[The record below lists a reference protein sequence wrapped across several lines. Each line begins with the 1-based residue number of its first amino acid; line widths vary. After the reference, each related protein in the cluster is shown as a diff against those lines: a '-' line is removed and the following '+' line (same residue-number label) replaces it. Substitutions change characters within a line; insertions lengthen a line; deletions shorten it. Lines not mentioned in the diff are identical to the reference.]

1 MSTAPRSQTPVNV
14 DDDLQVVIEQI
25 DALKRLGAKHEL
37 AEGES
42 YDFSIRW
49 GTALAGRLRRL
60 VHYSTRGLLSD
71 ADGRR
76 FRSLCDDLRTLSD
89 LIDRFELAHPV
100 FTAGPPA
107 KAKRH
112 GAGRFANSRRGIL
125 RRGRENPSPAT

>member
-1 MSTAPRSQTPVNV
+1 MTVPVGV
-14 DDDLQVVIEQI
+14 DDDFEWINEQVQ
-25 DALKRLGAKHEL
+25 ALKQLGEKEEL

-60 VHYSTRGLLSD
+60 VHYSAQRMLTEADERRFQALCDELRGLS
-71 ADGRR
+71 G
-76 FRSLCDDLRTLSD
+76 

-100 FTAGPPA
+100 FTDSSPA

-112 GAGRFANSRRGIL
+112 RGARPSNSRRGPRL
-125 RRGRENPSPAT
+125 RSG

>member
-1 MSTAPRSQTPVNV
+1 MVNI
-14 DDDLQVVIEQI
+14 DDDVDLLTEQI
-25 DALKRLGAKHEL
+25 EALKRLGAKDEL

-60 VHYSTRGLLSD
+60 VHYSSRGLLTD
-71 ADGRR
+71 ADERR
-76 FRSLCDDLRTLSD
+76 FQSLCDELRALSD
-89 LIDRFELAHPV
+89 LIDRFGLAHPV
-100 FTAGPPA
+100 FTERPPA

-112 GAGRFANSRRGIL
+112 GAGRFARSRRGIL